1 MQDSRTNKNKLQK
14 RTYTPYELLI
24 ETYPGSNIMMRALIL
39 SLAFLSGPALA
50 GAPHYQ
56 AEPAVKPAAAKLV
69 LRDTV
74 WTCGDSGCVAGR
86 SNSRPQIVCAV
97 LARKVGT
104 LRSFSSE
111 GAAMGAEELE
121 KCNSRAN

>member
-1 MQDSRTNKNKLQK
+1 MDNLSKKYRLQRETDLAYK
-14 RTYTPYELLI
+14 LLI
-24 ETYPGSNIMMRALIL
+24 ETYRGSNIMMRALIL
-39 SLAFLSGPALA
+39 SLAFLSVPALA
-50 GAPHYQ
+50 GTPHYQ
-56 AEPAVKPAAAKLV
+56 AEPAARPAAVKLV
-69 LRDTV
+69 LRDMV

-97 LARKVGT
+97 LARKIGS

-111 GAAMGAEELE
+111 GVAMGAEELE